1 MIQFLTAQFLNNFQ
15 WFGLEDADLN
25 VNYEKQIV
33 IYNVIAEEHPE
44 VLDPVANDQDV
55 QPNQIQDEPPIK
67 QSKTSVEKER
77 INELTFPEIAQFRS
91 KTIAANDVE
100 VQEYDNYTYSQLNE
114 CVSLL
119 KSDKYN
125 LYAIVTNVKR
135 EPSPTKNNFKLMS
148 QVYIT
153 DPSCEGTYGYSD
165 FQFR

>member
-1 MIQFLTAQFLNNFQ
+1 M
-15 WFGLEDADLN
+15 
-25 VNYEKQIV
+25 
-33 IYNVIAEEHPE
+33 
-44 VLDPVANDQDV
+44 DPVSNDQDA

-67 QSKTSVEKER
+67 QSKKIVENKR
-77 INELTFPEIAQFRS
+77 LNELTFPEIAQFRS
-91 KTIAANDVE
+91 KSTTRNDVE

-135 EPSPTKNNFKLMS
+135 EPSPTKNNLKLMS